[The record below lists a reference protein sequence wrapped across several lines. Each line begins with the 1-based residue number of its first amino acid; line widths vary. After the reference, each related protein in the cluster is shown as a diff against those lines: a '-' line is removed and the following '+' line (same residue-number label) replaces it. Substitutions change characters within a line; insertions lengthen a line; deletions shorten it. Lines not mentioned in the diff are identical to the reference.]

1 MVGMK
6 LGEYQLL
13 ERIGQGGMGVV
24 YRGVHPVIKKRVA
37 VKILRGELAGD
48 SGQVQRL
55 MAEAEAVNTID
66 HRGIVDIFGFGRTP
80 LGNAYVVMELLD
92 GLPLSARLRERE
104 CEKGMPFSEAIDVL
118 SQLCAALA
126 AAHHSGVVHRDLKPS
141 NVFIVRE
148 TNGDRFVKLLD
159 FGIAKRPNDSS
170 NPLTRPGT
178 VVGTLEYMS
187 PEQCRGET
195 VTARSDLYALGA
207 MAFEM
212 LTGRRIFTARNELD
226 LMRAQVEERPVPVL
240 ELRADCPPE
249 LAALVAEL
257 VEKEPQRRPASAQEV
272 GERLRNIGGQLATRA
287 LNPVPPARPSRL
299 VPGLAAAAAVLLA
312 AGAVTVYLGR
322 GAAPEPEAVDARGV
336 TAPAAQAALEPA
348 PAGPPRAEPAPAAEP
363 PRAEVAAKPATERAR
378 PIARSRARA
387 SKVAPAP
394 APPAP
399 GAPTAEQLRAD
410 IAALERELKASSE
423 PDPSALL
430 LLNTLRLRASG
441 APNDEQRL
449 AIARSLDQLKSNLQH
464 P

>member
-48 SGQVQRL
+48 AGQVQRL
-55 MAEAEAVNTID
+55 MAEAEAVNTIG

-92 GLPLSARLRERE
+92 GEPLSARLRERE
-104 CEKGMPFSEAIDVL
+104 CAKGMPVSEAVDVL

-159 FGIAKRPNDSS
+159 FGIAKRPNDSG

-257 VEKEPQRRPASAQEV
+257 LEKAPERRPASAQEV

-287 LNPVPPARPSRL
+287 LNPKPRPRRSRL
-299 VPGLAAAAAVLLA
+299 VPALAASAAVLVVA
-312 AGAVTVYLGR
+312 AAVTVYLVG
-322 GAAPEPEAVDARGV
+322 GAAPVPNVVDAPEV
-336 TAPAAQAALEPA
+336 TAPAAQAAVE
-348 PAGPPRAEPAPAAEP
+348 PPRPEPAPAAEP
-363 PRAEVAAKPATERAR
+363 PRPEVPAKPATERAR

-387 SKVAPAP
+387 SKVAASPALA
-394 APPAP
+394 APPA
-399 GAPTAEQLRAD
+399 ATPTAEQLRAD
-410 IAALERELKASSE
+410 IVALERELKAASE